1 VEVIQLLLDSD
12 TDKQSILERIHD
24 GRLPIHCACRANAP
38 VEVIQLLLDSDDSD
52 NKKSLLEEDYN
63 GWLPIHRACDADTS
77 IEVIRLLLQT
87 SLCNRIQQ
95 LGLDE

>member
-1 VEVIQLLLDSD
+1 MPLHL
-12 TDKQSILERIHD
+12 
-24 GRLPIHCACRANAP
+24 ACHANVP